1 MLPIAVI
8 PLNDP
13 TGLLL
18 PHVPQILP
26 QLKRL
31 FARTYVS
38 LTLPTQQ
45 RQPDFCQWVREE
57 PHFDVLE
64 HAEPL
69 AVGQDFSRLYER
81 AATSCAPEQ
90 MLHLCFI
97 DRVAYALQSA
107 YKDQFEA
114 DIQRVT
120 LADTPLIFAR
130 SAAAWQTHPA
140 NYYAVEQMIVQAG
153 ELLLGQALDFAWCH
167 LVLSAAQL
175 RTVLPKLQS
184 PNIDIVAEFV
194 IHLRHQIQTIDV
206 DWLAWEDPFVYQRDP
221 QQLQQE
227 RASSLAETQKR
238 FNYAVPML
246 QHLLAASRIE

>member
-13 TGLLL
+13 SGLLL
-18 PHVPQILP
+18 PYVSKILP
-26 QLKRL
+26 QLKGL

-45 RQPDFCQWVREE
+45 QQPDFCRWVRQE

-69 AVGQDFSRLYER
+69 SVGQDFGRLYQY

-90 MLHLCFI
+90 LLHLCFI

-107 YKDQFEA
+107 HCAQFSA
-114 DIQRVT
+114 DMQGVT

-130 SAAAWQTHPA
+130 SAAAWETHPA
-140 NYYAVEQMIVQAG
+140 NYYAVEQMVVQAG
-153 ELLLGQALDFAWCH
+153 ELLLGQTLDFAWCH

-175 RTVLPKLQS
+175 RELLPKLRS

-194 IHLRHQIQTIDV
+194 IHLRHQIQTKEV
-206 DWLAWEDPFVYQRDP
+206 DWLAWEDPFIYQCDA
-221 QQLQQE
+221 QQLKQE
-227 RASSLAETQKR
+227 RAASLTESQKR
-238 FNYAVPML
+238 FNYAIPML
-246 QHLLAASRIE
+246 QHLLDASRNK